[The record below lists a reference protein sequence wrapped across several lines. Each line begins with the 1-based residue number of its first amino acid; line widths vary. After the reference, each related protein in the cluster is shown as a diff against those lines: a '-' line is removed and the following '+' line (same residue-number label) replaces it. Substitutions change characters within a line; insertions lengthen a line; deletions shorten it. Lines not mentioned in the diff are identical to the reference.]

1 MTTAEQIKN
10 DLKQELQQV
19 LSASEAL
26 LNNAEHQTNQEF
38 QNAKQ
43 ALENTLKNAKEEF
56 LRIEDMLVQ
65 KSKSTIQASD
75 SFVKE
80 NPWKTAGIAA
90 GVGVILGL
98 LIARNR

>member
-1 MTTAEQIKN
+1 MMTAAEQIKN
-10 DLKQELQQV
+10 NLKQELQQV

-26 LNNAEHQTNQEF
+26 LNNAEQQTNQEF

-56 LRIEDMLVQ
+56 LKIEDILVQ

-98 LIARNR
+98 LIARK